1 MAAQRQTCPCKQTR
15 QSLQVSQLEESGAG
29 PDAHFNEKQLEVLG
43 KLIIESVSRA
53 LQEPTNKR
61 QVSSPVACDSGC
73 ESMPDLATQS
83 ESCDEETSDD
93 VSSEG
98 AADER

>member
-1 MAAQRQTCPCKQTR
+1 MSVQTNKTESA
-15 QSLQVSQLEESGAG
+15 SLPELEEIGAG
-29 PDAHFNEKQLEVLG
+29 PDAHFSEKQLEVLG

-83 ESCDEETSDD
+83 GSCDEETSDD